1 MSVVRFPFF
10 SSSESGV
17 PVKRSL
23 LVVPVVAVFALS
35 ACESASTVPASSGD
49 RVIESTTVT
58 PVAPAVVPSKV
69 EPYIPVDSTDMILQ
83 SVAAGEGIDMPDGMA
98 SEYADIICEGLDDGL
113 SPLALVRIAAN
124 ELTQWDDDQHAFLVG
139 ASIGAKCPEFSY
151 LVGGA

>member
-17 PVKRSL
+17 PVKRAL
-23 LVVPVVAVFALS
+23 LVLPVAVLALS

-49 RVIESTTVT
+49 RVLESTTVA
-58 PVAPAVVPSKV
+58 PVAPAVEPSKV
-69 EPYIPVDSTDMILQ
+69 EPYVPVDRTDAVLQ

-113 SPLALVRIAAN
+113 SPMALVRIAAA
-124 ELTQWDDDQHAFLVG
+124 ELTQWDSGQHAFLVG